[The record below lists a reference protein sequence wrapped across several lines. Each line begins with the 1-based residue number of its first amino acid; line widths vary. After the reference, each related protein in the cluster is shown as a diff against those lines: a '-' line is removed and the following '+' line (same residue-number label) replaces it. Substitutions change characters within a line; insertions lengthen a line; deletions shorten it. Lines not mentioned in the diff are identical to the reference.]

1 MIVAF
6 HLISDQGTAY
16 LAHLYASVGSFPWE
30 VVPSHNRVAFQV
42 AHRFVVGG
50 NHVVAATCSYTTEGA
65 GEPRL
70 LIFMLDTDAYQRALA
85 ADPSLK
91 TVPEHIEARARF
103 FSINGTTADNGG
115 MEPGPDFL
123 VEWDEEGQRKV
134 LGVVPKDF
142 RELPVLL
149 ALVTERILRVV

>member
-1 MIVAF
+1 M
-6 HLISDQGTAY
+6 
-16 LAHLYASVGSFPWE
+16 
-30 VVPSHNRVAFQV
+30 
-42 AHRFVVGG
+42 
-50 NHVVAATCSYTTEGA
+50 
-65 GEPRL
+65 
-70 LIFMLDTDAYQRALA
+70 A

-123 VEWDEEGQRKV
+123 VEWDGEGQRKV